1 MLHIAHVTGYLMLHF
16 AHCHGV
22 GIIPGQQSDHKVNE
36 VAPRQIH
43 AQWAVRRSAMSQ
55 GVSDF
60 RPAGLFTHRE
70 GPGDQR
76 PSDRKLDD
84 KREHKLLH
92 KYSRGTQREACIIHS
107 SLSTWCVCF
116 LRTHVKR
123 GELVFIWRLLY
134 TCQGIIL
141 LASDVC
147 ISFSACAGPD
157 CLGWLQW
164 VTHTHERLRDSQS
177 PGGSLTVKVSLTKR
191 EKML

>member
-43 AQWAVRRSAMSQ
+43 AQWAVCRSAKSQ

-70 GPGDQR
+70 RGPGDQR

-92 KYSRGTQREACIIHS
+92 KYSRGTHREACIFYTPHPLIPICPLRRFS
-107 SLSTWCVCF
+107 SDQCQEGKSVLLLFEEGLKGLFLSPQSCVF
-116 LRTHVKR
+116 LSLCAPAWT
-123 GELVFIWRLLY
+123 ESAWARLAVSH
-134 TCQGIIL
+134 I
-141 LASDVC
+141 
-147 ISFSACAGPD
+147 
-157 CLGWLQW
+157 
-164 VTHTHERLRDSQS
+164 THETRVTQLSRE
-177 PGGSLTVKVSLTKR
+177 GGL
-191 EKML
+191 EP

>member
-92 KYSRGTQREACIIHS
+92 KYSRGTHREACIFYTPHPLIPICPCGAS
-107 SLSTWCVCF
+107 VF
-116 LRTHVKR
+116 LRSVSGGEICVIVK
-123 GELVFIWRLLY
+123 
-134 TCQGIIL
+134 
-141 LASDVC
+141 
-147 ISFSACAGPD
+147 
-157 CLGWLQW
+157 
-164 VTHTHERLRDSQS
+164 LRSRSRSS
-177 PGGSLTVKVSLTKR
+177 PGPFQILFNSFQSI
-191 EKML
+191 